1 MSTELAVITEEL
13 AELRA
18 MVVKDKANR
27 LSDSL
32 FSKELAPHYMQ
43 LAGQL
48 SKSEMVP
55 KAYRGK
61 PADLFIAMAM
71 GYQIGLS
78 VEQAVQ
84 AIAVINGRPCLWG
97 DDMLALCMNH
107 PDFVDIIEE
116 PIKSNTN
123 TVMGYRC
130 TVKRKGMSDH
140 TAEFDLNMAKK
151 AGLLGKAGVWTQ
163 YPERMMMLRAR
174 GFALRNRFP
183 DALKGIKSREE
194 VADYVDAEY
203 SVIEDNSGSRTEQL
217 KRDFLTKTGKLNAE
231 MPAPDVAPIQD
242 SIDSSEAA
250 ETGLQAT
257 GVVDETGEEAAKL
270 HFEIRQLIEEKGF
283 TEERLEKA
291 LIYYESESLEA
302 LPLDLSVHFI
312 NELNKL

>member
-1 MSTELAVITEEL
+1 MSTELAIITEEL
-13 AELRA
+13 AQLRS

-61 PADLFIAMAM
+61 PQDLFIAMAM

-116 PIKSNTN
+116 PIKSHTN

-140 TAEFDLNMAKK
+140 TTEFDLNMAKK

-194 VADYVDAEY
+194 VEDYVDAEY
-203 SVIEDNSGSRTEQL
+203 SVIEDKSGSRTEQL

-231 MPAPDVAPIQD
+231 MLTPDVAPIQD
-242 SIDSSEAA
+242 SNDSSEAV
-250 ETGLQAT
+250 ETGLQET
-257 GVVDETGEEAAKL
+257 RIVDETGEEAAKL

>member
-1 MSTELAVITEEL
+1 MSNELAVMSQEI
-13 AELRA
+13 AELKS
-18 MVVKDKANR
+18 MVMKDKANR

-43 LAGQL
+43 LANQL

-61 PADLFIAMAM
+61 PQDLFIAMAM

-78 VEQAVQ
+78 VEQAIQ
-84 AIAVINGRPCLWG
+84 AIAVINGKPCLWG

-116 PIKSNTN
+116 PIVSNTN

-130 TVKRKGMSDH
+130 TVKRRNMADY
-140 TAEFDLNMAKK
+140 TDEFDLNKAKK

-163 YPERMMMLRAR
+163 YPERMMQLRAR

-194 VADYVDAEY
+194 VEDYIEAEY
-203 SVIEDNSGSRTEQL
+203 KVVDSGGSRTELL
-217 KRDFLTKTGKLNAE
+217 KKDFLTKTGRLDEITEPNPDLQTAE
-231 MPAPDVAPIQD
+231 
-242 SIDSSEAA
+242 EA
-250 ETGLQAT
+250 ETH
-257 GVVDETGEEAAKL
+257 DEPQSMGAIGGEEALL
-270 HFEIRQLIEEKGF
+270 HAEIKRLIEEKGF
-283 TEERLEKA
+283 SEERLVKA
-291 LIYYESESLEA
+291 LAYYEAETIEA
-302 LPLDLSVHFI
+302 LPADLAEHFI
-312 NELNKL
+312 AQLLKS